1 MSNVPLIAIVD
12 DNDSVGWAV
21 AGIVGSA
28 GFGVLVFP
36 SAEAFLRSPQMASTA
51 CLIVNVQ
58 LPGMSGLQL
67 QSHLAAAGRHIPII
81 FITASQDEKARALA
95 HELGAVNI
103 LNKPSGDQTLL
114 KEIRSILKPRDKEG
128 QTSSHDPDYNASS
141 KV

>member
-36 SAEAFLRSPQMASTA
+36 SAEAFLRSPQMASVA

-67 QSHLAAAGRHIPII
+67 QSHLAAASLHIPTV
-81 FITASQDEKARALA
+81 FIAASQDEKTRALA
-95 HELGAVNI
+95 HELGALSV
-103 LNKPSGDQTLL
+103 LDKPSGGQALL
-114 KEIRSILKPRDKEG
+114 KEIRSILGTPRQRKTGEFSG
-128 QTSSHDPDYNASS
+128 FRAITLR
-141 KV
+141 